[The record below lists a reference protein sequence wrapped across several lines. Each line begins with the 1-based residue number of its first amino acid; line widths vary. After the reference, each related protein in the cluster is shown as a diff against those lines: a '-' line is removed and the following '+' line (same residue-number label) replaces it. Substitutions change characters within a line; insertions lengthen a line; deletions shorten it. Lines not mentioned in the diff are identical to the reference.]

1 MSERHESALLRFVV
15 RAVMTPA
22 ILLYGLY
29 VLVHGELSPG
39 GGFQAGA
46 ILAAGLI
53 LSWLALGREEGSGA
67 FSRRTLIALTVLGM
81 VLYTGTG
88 ILAMLF
94 GGDYLDYGAIPLD
107 WLDYALPGELTRR
120 QMGVFGIEVG
130 VTLAVFGTLSLAAD
144 YLMAPR
150 GAEEEGEEA

>member
-1 MSERHESALLRFVV
+1 MTERHESALLHFVV

-22 ILLYGLY
+22 IMLYGLY

-53 LSWLALGREEGSGA
+53 LSWLTLGRKSESSV
-67 FSRRTLIALTVLGM
+67 FSRRTLIVVTVLGM

-94 GGDYLDYGAIPLD
+94 GGDYLDYGAIPLE

-120 QMGVFGIEVG
+120 QMGVFGIEIG
-130 VTLAVFGTLSLAAD
+130 VALAVFGTLSLAAD
-144 YLMAPR
+144 YLTAPR
-150 GAEEEGEEA
+150 SGDEEGEEQ

>member
-1 MSERHESALLRFVV
+1 MSERHESALLHFMV

-22 ILLYGLY
+22 IMLYGLY

-53 LSWLALGREEGSGA
+53 LSWLTLGRKSESSI
-67 FSRRTLIALTVLGM
+67 FSRRTLIVVTVLGM

-94 GGDYLDYGAIPLD
+94 GGDYLDYGAIPLE

-120 QMGVFGIEVG
+120 QMGVFGIEIG
-130 VTLAVFGTLSLAAD
+130 VALAVFGTLSLAAD
-144 YLMAPR
+144 YLTAPR
-150 GAEEEGEEA
+150 SGDEEGEEQ